1 MSGERRKD
9 KRRREVRQG
18 KRGGDSDGARKR
30 SEEMEEI
37 KQRNRKRIFFE
48 VISRMHTLDRQSL
61 LNVNLLVSESLTEKT
76 LQSLINK
83 PTAD

>member
-9 KRRREVRQG
+9 KRRRKVRQG